1 MRFILF
7 IVSFILIQGLAHAQK
22 LSMDDLME
30 VPDLSQA
37 KIDTLMKKRNYM
49 LRQVEAD
56 SSSNMKYYTSLERN
70 EKEPTWVR
78 SLSYIDVETTRY
90 KGRMVTY
97 RTFSK
102 QEYNEQLVW
111 LLQHNYRVVNKY
123 AFSTEQHTQYSN
135 GKLTILVKVKT
146 FPLKGNKVRRS
157 YELEFGK

>member
-1 MRFILF
+1 MRSILF
-7 IVSFILIQGLAHAQK
+7 LVSFMLIQGLAHAQK

-30 VPDLSQA
+30 VPDLSQS

-49 LRQVEAD
+49 LRQTEAD
-56 SSSNMKYYTSLERN
+56 SSSKMKYYTSLERN

-78 SLSYIDVETTRY
+78 SMSYIEVETARY

-111 LLQHNYRVVNKY
+111 LLQHNYRVINKY
-123 AFSTEQHTQYSN
+123 AFGTEQHTQYSD
-135 GKLTILVKVKT
+135 GKLNILVKVKT

>member
-1 MRFILF
+1 MRFFLLVICF
-7 IVSFILIQGLAHAQK
+7 FTIQGLAQAQK

-30 VPDLSQA
+30 VPGLSQD
-37 KIDTLMKKRNYM
+37 KIDSLMKRKNYM
-49 LRQVEAD
+49 LRQVEVD
-56 SSSNMKYYTSLERN
+56 SASRMKYYTSLERN

-78 SLSYIDVETTRY
+78 SMSYIDVETTRY

-102 QEYNEQLVW
+102 QEYNDQLVW
-111 LLQHNYRVVNKY
+111 LLQHNYKAVNKY
-123 AFSTEQHTQYSN
+123 AFSNEQHTQYSN
-135 GKLTILVKVKT
+135 GTLTILVKVKT